1 MSWLHIK
8 KISGINQQNIRYI
21 DEIILLHFL
30 SQRTIAQYI
39 LNIMIIY
46 FMILS
51 EGMTICNVFLRESRM
66 REI

>member
-21 DEIILLHFL
+21 DEIILLHLL

-39 LNIMIIY
+39 LNIMII
-46 FMILS
+46 
-51 EGMTICNVFLRESRM
+51 
-66 REI
+66 

>member
-8 KISGINQQNIRYI
+8 KISEIYQQNIRYI
-21 DEIILLHFL
+21 DEIIL

-46 FMILS
+46 FLILS
-51 EGMTICNVFLRESRM
+51 EEMTICNVFLREARM
-66 REI
+66 VEI

>member
-21 DEIILLHFL
+21 DEIILLHLL

>member
-8 KISGINQQNIRYI
+8 KISGIYQQNIRYI
-21 DEIILLHFL
+21 DEIIL

-46 FMILS
+46 FLILS
-51 EGMTICNVFLRESRM
+51 EEMTICNVFLREARM
-66 REI
+66 VEI

>member
-8 KISGINQQNIRYI
+8 KISGIYQQNIRYI
-21 DEIILLHFL
+21 DEIIL

-46 FMILS
+46 FLILS
-51 EGMTICNVFLRESRM
+51 EEMTICNVFLREARM
-66 REI
+66 AEI